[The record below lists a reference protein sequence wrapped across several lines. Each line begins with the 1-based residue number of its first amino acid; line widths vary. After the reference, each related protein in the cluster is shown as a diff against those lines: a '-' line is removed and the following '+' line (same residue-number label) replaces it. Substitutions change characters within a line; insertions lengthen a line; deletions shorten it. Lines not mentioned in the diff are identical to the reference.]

1 MTKAQEMLELHKAG
15 LEQLL
20 AALHAGDPNREL
32 YVRVG
37 DLMRETDALLR
48 LAAQADAPGGQPQS
62 PVAIGF
68 AAYHPTLGWRPDL
81 AAKSE
86 QIVTALVMRSIDGA
100 AAEGWEVRPIFG
112 ASDTRPVRERKS

>member
-48 LAAQADAPGGQPQS
+48 LAAQAEAPGGQPQS
-62 PVAIGF
+62 PLDPCPYA
-68 AAYHPTLGWRPDL
+68 
-81 AAKSE
+81 
-86 QIVTALVMRSIDGA
+86 IDGCVLENDEIGPCLCA
-100 AAEGWEVRPIFG
+100 NAVSRPLREG
-112 ASDTRPVRERKS
+112 K